1 MTLISKTITAF
12 GGLLLAHAW
21 VFPSPPLKQTYSSNQ
36 FLSCYSA
43 REHTTLQSLRAATAA
58 TLTSSPTATGSLPL
72 DIIIETIVSTFIIL
86 VGLVLG
92 SRPLRPIEWRVWAGK
107 IEREGE
113 EGFTDNS
120 GAVDKDFT
128 GNPFSVLESRPNF
141 VDIRKQRR
149 EFAEWVQKG
158 DAQQGQ

>member
-1 MTLISKTITAF
+1 M
-12 GGLLLAHAW
+12 
-21 VFPSPPLKQTYSSNQ
+21 
-36 FLSCYSA
+36 
-43 REHTTLQSLRAATAA
+43 
-58 TLTSSPTATGSLPL
+58 
-72 DIIIETIVSTFIIL
+72 DIIIETVVSTLLIL
-86 VGLVLG
+86 LALVLG
-92 SRPLRPIEWRVWAGK
+92 TRPLRPLEWRVWAGK

-120 GAVDKDFT
+120 GTIDKGFM

-158 DAQQGQ
+158 DGQSKQ